1 MKHPGTKRALLQWP
15 TVPLQM
21 FCLSVVLESPRNTIL
36 SQPRLS
42 FLEETEVSYQTSW
55 ENTKSRKKWRI
66 TAKHGWEET
75 HSAVWLP
82 LTPCHTHSAAFYVH
96 PWTPTLHIVTK
107 YQSNTQI
114 PRNQSNYNIKAHP
127 CDRPPQ
133 SRKGTL
139 SSSSTGD
146 WTWGFLCARE
156 AFCHW
161 SISLAF
167 SVCVLAQACQ

>member
-82 LTPCHTHSAAFYVH
+82 HALPH
-96 PWTPTLHIVTK
+96 
-107 YQSNTQI
+107 
-114 PRNQSNYNIKAHP
+114 
-127 CDRPPQ
+127 
-133 SRKGTL
+133 TL
-139 SSSSTGD
+139 SSFLCSSVDSSTPYSHEILETIKATHKSQETKATTILKHIHVTGHHRAER
-146 WTWGFLCARE
+146 GLFLLPVPGIEPGA
-156 AFCHW
+156 
-161 SISLAF
+161 S
-167 SVCVLAQACQ
+167 CVLGKHSATELYP

>member
-82 LTPCHTHSAAFYVH
+82 HTLPH
-96 PWTPTLHIVTK
+96 
-107 YQSNTQI
+107 
-114 PRNQSNYNIKAHP
+114 
-127 CDRPPQ
+127 
-133 SRKGTL
+133 TL
-139 SSSSTGD
+139 SSFLCSSVDSSTPYSHEIPETIKATHKSQETKATTILKHIHVTGHHRAER
-146 WTWGFLCARE
+146 GLFLLPVPGIEPGA
-156 AFCHW
+156 
-161 SISLAF
+161 S
-167 SVCVLAQACQ
+167 CVLGKHSATEVYP